1 MTISKK
7 KAETIWSDLRGNLLA
22 AQDNISKIIA
32 TKAWEPLGYD
42 TFTEAWT
49 DRLGDLKLYGE
60 LRAVVVYAMFDEG
73 ATAADVTVSMSGVG
87 PAVAKAL
94 KQAHDA
100 GQDPKNLSARSRSAQ
115 RRDQTTHNPDKPR
128 TVFVRMN
135 ADDYARLEKQAA
147 ATGQTVSDTARN
159 IITARLH
166 A

>member
-7 KAETIWSDLRGNLLA
+7 KAETLWSDLRGNLLA

-73 ATAADVTVSMSGVG
+73 ATTADVTVSMSGVG
-87 PAVAKAL
+87 PATAKAL
-94 KQAHDA
+94 KQAH
-100 GQDPKNLSARSRSAQ
+100 GKGLDPKNVSASSKAADY
-115 RRDQTTHNPDKPR
+115 RDQTAYNPDKPR

-135 ADDYARLEKQAA
+135 ADDYARLEKQAY
-147 ATGQTVSDTARN
+147 ATGQTVSDTARTL
-159 IITARLH
+159 IVAGLG

>member
-7 KAETIWSDLRGNLLA
+7 KAETLWSDLRTNLLD

-73 ATAADVTVSMSGVG
+73 ATTADVTVSMSGVG
-87 PAVAKAL
+87 PATAKAL
-94 KQAHDA
+94 KQAHGKGLEAKDA
-100 GQDPKNLSARSRSAQ
+100 NTRSKIGE
-115 RRDQTTHNPDKPR
+115 RRDMSTADPDKPR

-135 ADDYARLEKQAA
+135 ADDYARLERAA
-147 ATGQTVSDTARN
+147 ANTSQTVSDAARTL
-159 IITARLH
+159 IVAGLG

>member
-7 KAETIWSDLRGNLLA
+7 KAETLWSDLRGNLLA

-73 ATAADVTVSMSGVG
+73 ATTADVTVSMSGVG
-87 PAVAKAL
+87 PATAKAL
-94 KQAHDA
+94 KQAHSK
-100 GQDPKNLSARSRSAQ
+100 GQEPTNVSARSRSAQ
-115 RRDQTTHNPDKPR
+115 RNDLNAPDPDKPR
-128 TVFVRMN
+128 TVFVRLN
-135 ADDYARLEKQAA
+135 ADEYDRLEQVAA
-147 ATGQTVSDTARN
+147 DTGQTVSDTARTL
-159 IITARLH
+159 IVRGLDA
-166 A
+166 

>member
-73 ATAADVTVSMSGVG
+73 ATTADVTVSMSGVG
-87 PAVAKAL
+87 PSAAKAL
-94 KQAHDA
+94 KQAHCKGLDA
-100 GQDPKNLSARSRSAQ
+100 KDAHTRNKVGERSDRSTA
-115 RRDQTTHNPDKPR
+115 DPDKPR

-135 ADDYARLEKQAA
+135 ADDYARLEQAA
-147 ATGQTVSDTARN
+147 ADTSQTVSDTARAL
-159 IITARLH
+159 IVAGLG

>member
-7 KAETIWSDLRGNLLA
+7 KAETLWSDLRGNLLA

-49 DRLGDLKLYGE
+49 DRLGDLKLHGE

-73 ATAADVTVSMSGVG
+73 ATTADVTVSMAGVG
-87 PAVAKAL
+87 PSTAKAL
-94 KQAHDA
+94 KQAHGKGLDA
-100 GQDPKNLSARSRSAQ
+100 KDAHTISNASQ
-115 RRDQTTHNPDKPR
+115 RRDRRTTGPNKPR
-128 TVFVRMN
+128 TVFVSLTP
-135 ADDYARLEKQAA
+135 ADYARLEQAA
-147 ATGQTVSDTARN
+147 ANTRQTVSDTARTL
-159 IITARLH
+159 IVAGLG